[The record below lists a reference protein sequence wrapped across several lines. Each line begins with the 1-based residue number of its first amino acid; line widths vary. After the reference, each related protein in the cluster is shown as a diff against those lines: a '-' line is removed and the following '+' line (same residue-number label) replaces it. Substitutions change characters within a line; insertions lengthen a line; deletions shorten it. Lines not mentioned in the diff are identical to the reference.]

1 MTPRSLRFPGR
12 RDSLWEPGRPGST
25 RPSHRRRPVP
35 RHSCVRVWVGWAGAG
50 GSVSQGAWSYPG
62 ARGRTRERVVVPG
75 GARPYLRGALRY
87 DHVELRTTAC
97 GGGTTTRGR
106 WRTRTKRGTLP
117 GAPGFT
123 GRWRAVPRPAE
134 RNGEHAVMGCAAANS
149 TGTDQRKAASRAAS
163 ALSSAGQQR
172 AGQQRA
178 GQRRAVRR
186 PAARGRGAAKSV
198 ERSRTRTGAVR
209 SQAARDE
216 HSGPPGLIRTSERR
230 DEPRRGTA
238 RRGPTPSA
246 ETTASGAL
254 RRPRGSGHPARGSGD
269 EDQ

>member
-1 MTPRSLRFPGR
+1 MRWGY
-12 RDSLWEPGRPGST
+12 D
-25 RPSHRRRPVP
+25 H
-35 RHSCVRVWVGWAGAG
+35 A
-50 GSVSQGAWSYPG
+50 
-62 ARGRTRERVVVPG
+62 
-75 GARPYLRGALRY
+75 ALR
-87 DHVELRTTAC
+87 
-97 GGGTTTRGR
+97 TTTRGR

-117 GAPGFT
+117 GAPGST

-163 ALSSAGQQR
+163 APGSAGQQRAGQQR

>member
-35 RHSCVRVWVGWAGAG
+35 RHSCVRAWVGWAGAG
-50 GSVSQGAWSYPG
+50 GSVSQS
-62 ARGRTRERVVVPG
+62 ARWG
-75 GARPYLRGALRY
+75 Y
-87 DHVELRTTAC
+87 DHAALRTTA
-97 GGGTTTRGR
+97 RGR

-117 GAPGFT
+117 GAPGST
-123 GRWRAVPRPAE
+123 GRWRAVPRSAE
-134 RNGEHAVMGCAAANS
+134 RNGEHAVMGCAAASS
-149 TGTDQRKAASRAAS
+149 TGTDQRKAALRAAS
-163 ALSSAGQQR
+163 APGSAGQR
-172 AGQQRA
+172 RA

-198 ERSRTRTGAVR
+198 ERSRTRTGAGAVR
-209 SQAARDE
+209 PQAARNE
-216 HSGPPGLIRTSERR
+216 HSGSPGLIRTSERR

-238 RRGPTPSA
+238 RHGPKPSA

-254 RRPRGSGHPARGSGD
+254 RRPRGSGDGD
-269 EDQ
+269 Q

>member
-1 MTPRSLRFPGR
+1 MRWGY
-12 RDSLWEPGRPGST
+12 D
-25 RPSHRRRPVP
+25 H
-35 RHSCVRVWVGWAGAG
+35 A
-50 GSVSQGAWSYPG
+50 
-62 ARGRTRERVVVPG
+62 
-75 GARPYLRGALRY
+75 ALR
-87 DHVELRTTAC
+87 
-97 GGGTTTRGR
+97 TTTRGR

-163 ALSSAGQQR
+163 ALSSAGQQRAGQQRAGQQRAGQQR

-269 EDQ
+269 GDQ